1 EIGVGT
7 IKENIA
13 ETGVL
18 AVIEGKEKGKTL
30 LFRCELDALPIHEE
44 TPVTPYQS
52 KHIGVAHKCGHDGHM
67 SILLG
72 LAQKLVLQK
81 PKSGKVLLLFQPAEE
96 TGQGA
101 KAVIDANV
109 LEDYSIDYAFAL
121 HNIPG
126 YQLGSVV
133 GK

>member
-1 EIGVGT
+1 
-7 IKENIA
+7 
-13 ETGVL
+13 
-18 AVIEGKEKGKTL
+18 
-30 LFRCELDALPIHEE
+30 
-44 TPVTPYQS
+44 QS

-133 GK
+133 GKKGSFTPSVESLVIYLNGKTSHAGMPGKAIKSTAAIAD